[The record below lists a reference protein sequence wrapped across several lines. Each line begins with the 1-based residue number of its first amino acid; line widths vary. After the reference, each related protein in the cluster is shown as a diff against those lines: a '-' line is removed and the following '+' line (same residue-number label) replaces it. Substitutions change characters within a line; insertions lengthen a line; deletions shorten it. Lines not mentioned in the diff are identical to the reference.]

1 MKKESISLLASRR
14 QFFKGV
20 LVGSALLSAE
30 FVSLTHS
37 HDGSGASN
45 SGREQTPSFFKL
57 PPLPYAENALEP
69 YISAKTIGFHY
80 GKHHQAYIDNINK
93 LVQNTEFAKL
103 SLEDIIKA
111 TAGDSQKASVFNN
124 AAQAW
129 NHAFY
134 WKSMK
139 AGGGG
144 FPGKKLADMIAAS
157 FGGFDNFKKEFA
169 EAAATLFGSG
179 WVWLVV
185 EGTSLKIVKTG
196 NADNPLTKAQIPL
209 LTIDV
214 WEHAY
219 YLDYQNR
226 RKDYI
231 AAFVDHLINWDF
243 AQENFAKI

>member
-1 MKKESISLLASRR
+1 MKEEGILLLSRR
-14 QFFKGV
+14 QFFKGA
-20 LVGSALLSAE
+20 LFSSAFLSPKFLALKSGLNASSGSKS
-30 FVSLTHS
+30 SQ
-37 HDGSGASN
+37 
-45 SGREQTPSFFKL
+45 EQNPSFFKL

-69 YISAKTIGFHY
+69 YISTKTIGFHY
-80 GKHHQAYIDNINK
+80 GKHHQAYVDNINK

-103 SLEDIIKA
+103 SLEDIIKK
-111 TAGDSQKASVFNN
+111 TADDSSKASVFNN
-124 AAQAW
+124 AGQAW
-129 NHAFY
+129 NHTFY

-144 FPGKKLADMIAAS
+144 SPGKKLADKISIS
-157 FGGFDNFKKEFA
+157 FGSFDNFKKEFTG
-169 EAAATLFGSG
+169 AAAALFGSG

-185 EGTSLKIVKTG
+185 EGTSLKIVRTG

-226 RKDYI
+226 RNDYI

>member
-1 MKKESISLLASRR
+1 MKEERISLLSRR
-14 QFFKGV
+14 QFFKGA
-20 LVGSALLSAE
+20 LCGSAFLSGE
-30 FVSLTHS
+30 FLALKSRLN
-37 HDGSGASN
+37 ASPAIHL
-45 SGREQTPSFFKL
+45 SQEQIPSIFKL
-57 PPLPYAENALEP
+57 PPLPYAENGLEP
-69 YISAKTIGFHY
+69 YISTKTIGFHY

-103 SLEDIIKA
+103 SLEDMIKV
-111 TAGDSQKASVFNN
+111 TAGDSSKASVFNN
-124 AAQAW
+124 AAQTW
-129 NHAFY
+129 NHTFY

-144 FPGKKLADMIAAS
+144 SPGKKLADKIAAS
-157 FGGFDNFKKEFA
+157 FTSFDNFKKEFI

-185 EGTSLKIVKTG
+185 EGDSLKIAKTA

>member
-1 MKKESISLLASRR
+1 MKEERISLLSRR
-14 QFFKGV
+14 QFFKGA
-20 LVGSALLSAE
+20 LCGSAFLSAE
-30 FVSLTHS
+30 FLALKSRLN
-37 HDGSGASN
+37 ASPAIHL
-45 SGREQTPSFFKL
+45 SQEQIPSIFKL

-69 YISAKTIGFHY
+69 YISTKTIGFHY

-93 LVQNTEFAKL
+93 LVQNTEFVKL
-103 SLEDIIKA
+103 SLEDIIKMS
-111 TAGDSQKASVFNN
+111 AGDSSKVSIFNN

-129 NHAFY
+129 NHTFY

-139 AGGGG
+139 ANGGGS
-144 FPGKKLADMIAAS
+144 PGKKLADKIAAS
-157 FGGFDNFKKEFA
+157 FASFDNFKKEFM

-185 EGTSLKIVKTG
+185 EGDSLKIAKTA